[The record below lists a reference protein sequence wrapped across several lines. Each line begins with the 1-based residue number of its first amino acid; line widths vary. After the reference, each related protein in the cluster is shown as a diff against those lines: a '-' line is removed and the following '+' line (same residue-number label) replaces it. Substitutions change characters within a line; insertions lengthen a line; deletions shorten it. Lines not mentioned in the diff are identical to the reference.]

1 MAGWARNR
9 PDGKVEVV
17 AEGEPEAVERL
28 VQWLHR
34 GPRSAEVS
42 GVDVV
47 EEEPAGLEGFETR

>member
-17 AEGEPEAVERL
+17 MEGDAAAIEDL
-28 VQWLHR
+28 VRWLHQ
-34 GPRSAEVS
+34 GPRGAEVS
-42 GVDVV
+42 GVEVV